1 MRKSGDG
8 DEFRGEIERD
18 AHQGSNIAD
27 ALSRRAPQEGVGE
40 KEGADEGSRK
50 REHST
55 VDEDK
60 EHALD
65 DASESGKMTQDRRR
79 QPPLGVIRTLCREA
93 AECRFLHRSKGLFF
107 FMLPLLPTPP
117 QINAVKKSI
126 SVWVCLS
133 KCRKFGKKLNIS
145 SHLISSW
152 FSEMKCCIL
161 NFYPAPPRISIA
173 ADMLY

>member
-55 VDEDK
+55 VDEDR
-60 EHALD
+60 ENALD

-93 AECRFLHRSKGLFF
+93 AECRFLHRSKGSFLFYATSASH
-107 FMLPLLPTPP
+107 PR
-117 QINAVKKSI
+117 INARGRNPFLSGVAFP
-126 SVWVCLS
+126 SVENLE
-133 KCRKFGKKLNIS
+133 RN
-145 SHLISSW
+145 
-152 FSEMKCCIL
+152 
-161 NFYPAPPRISIA
+161 
-173 ADMLY
+173 